1 MTLAPPDELERRG
14 RLVVLVET
22 LLEPDFEFRYHE
34 FYERWS
40 KTERVIGVRTGE
52 GDHAFL
58 WFGKA
63 GALVRGYLRGRPT
76 VPPDQ
81 LFKGLPPALNVARD
95 EEAFQYDGDS
105 FALWWPRGAKQWK
118 SAVSPVR
125 GGAFELLFAFDGKA
139 STFADWVA
147 DYYERTLDVKAL
159 TAVLKTGLVT
169 GDFVNSLGDASAQ
182 AHAKKLAKRLGVELA
197 RPVPP
202 AKGKAKAATK
212 AATKLKA
219 GAKPPAKVRT
229 RR

>member
-1 MTLAPPDELERRG
+1 MTLAPPEELERRG

-63 GALVRGYLRGRPT
+63 GALVRGYLRGRPP

-95 EEAFQYDGDS
+95 EDAFQYDGDS

-139 STFADWVA
+139 SSFADWVA

-159 TAVLKTGLVT
+159 AALLKSGVVTA
-169 GDFVNSLGDASAQ
+169 DFIKGLGDAPAQ
-182 AHAKKLAKRLGVELA
+182 AQAKKLAKRLGVELA
-197 RPVPP
+197 KPV
-202 AKGKAKAATK
+202 AAVKPKTK
-212 AATKLKA
+212 VK
-219 GAKPPAKVRT
+219 AKPPVKART